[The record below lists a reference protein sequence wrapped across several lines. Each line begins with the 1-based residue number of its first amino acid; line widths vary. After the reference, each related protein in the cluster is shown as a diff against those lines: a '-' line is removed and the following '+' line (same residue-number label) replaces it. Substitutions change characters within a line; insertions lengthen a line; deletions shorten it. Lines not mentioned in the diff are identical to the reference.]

1 MDKETGY
8 SQEIDLVHLA
18 KVLVKRKW
26 FIILGTCVFTA
37 AVLLVTLVLPKVYK
51 SSGFFQLSRGMD
63 IDLKELKDIQD
74 KIREDLQNEKLDNV
88 TMQNNLLLNDI
99 LQDTSLM
106 MKNVSIPDYKKYE
119 SLFTNPQQFLRFID
133 NREKTGDIDLGHI
146 KDSVRTSEDISRW
159 LEPVYAYSKKDLR
172 DLAQSSKDVKNFVLG
187 IRISGEQYS
196 PQQAKTFV
204 SVMGL
209 FIKDSILYGKMADY
223 IDTQLNRGKTE
234 YNKNDNFIVKD
245 EFKLKQLTD
254 KRKFMEGVL
263 KKYPRSKEML
273 GRELYSLEN
282 SGHRYLSPVAQLVGI
297 ESHIA
302 DINENLAQ
310 NRRNK
315 ELMGLKFDFFSK
327 AKEILGGEYFGQP
340 LLEKITGLKET
351 FFSEKKLPPDI
362 TRQVKNDL
370 AVDLD
375 NFMNLNAEIE
385 FISGPTLSKRPVK
398 PRKVLVVAVALMVGF
413 FLFIFLAFFIDWWMI
428 NKKKITEQAA

>member
-8 SQEIDLVHLA
+8 NQEIDLVHLA
-18 KVLVKRKW
+18 TVLVKRKW
-26 FIILGTCVFTA
+26 FVILSTCVFTLA
-37 AVLLVTLVLPKVYK
+37 ALLVTFLLPKVYK

-74 KIREDLQNEKLDNV
+74 KIREDIQTEKLDNI
-88 TMQNNLLLNDI
+88 TMQNNLLLNEL

-106 MKNVSIPDYKKYE
+106 MKNVSIPDYKKFE
-119 SLFTNPQQFLRFID
+119 SLFTNPQLFLRFI
-133 NREKTGDIDLGHI
+133 NNLEKNGDKELGDIKNSI
-146 KDSVRTSEDISRW
+146 RTSEDISRW

-187 IRISGEQYS
+187 IRINGEQYS

-204 SVMGL
+204 SIMGM

-223 IDTQLNRGKTE
+223 IDTQLNRAKTQ
-234 YNKNDNFIVKD
+234 YNKNDNFIVND
-245 EFKLKQLTD
+245 EFKLKQLMD
-254 KRKFMEGVL
+254 KRKYMESVL
-263 KKYPRSKEML
+263 KKYPQSKEML
-273 GRELYSLEN
+273 SRELYSLEN
-282 SGHRYLSPVAQLVGI
+282 SGHRYLSPTAQLVGI

-302 DINENLAQ
+302 DINQNLTQ

-327 AKEILGGEYFGQP
+327 AKEILTGEPFGQP
-340 LLEKITGLKET
+340 LLAKVTQLKET
-351 FFSEKKLPPDI
+351 FFGEKKLPPDI
-362 TRQVKNDL
+362 SRQVKNDL

-375 NFMNLNAEIE
+375 NFMNLNAETE

-398 PRKVLVVAVALMVGF
+398 PRKVLIVAIAFAVGF
-413 FLFIFLAFFIDWWMI
+413 FLSIFLAFFMDWWMI
-428 NKKKITEQAA
+428 NKKKITDQTV